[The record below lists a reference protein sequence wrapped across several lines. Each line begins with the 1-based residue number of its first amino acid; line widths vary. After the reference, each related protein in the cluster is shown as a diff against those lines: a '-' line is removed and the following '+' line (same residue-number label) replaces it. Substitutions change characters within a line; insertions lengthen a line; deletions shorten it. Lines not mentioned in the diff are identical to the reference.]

1 MRGRIIAGV
10 AVVAALGAGASAGPA
25 AASSGSA
32 RIAASRVAAAG
43 PASGRVN
50 LDVRVKRFVVRG
62 RQVHAT
68 GVVDATLQG
77 AGATPTTVRQRVEL
91 QVRPGRSCQI
101 LVLTLDQLNLVLL
114 GVTVHLDRVELTV
127 TGEQQGGVLGR
138 LFCSLARAR
147 VGSAR
152 AAAAASLNRGLHG
165 RQLHVIRL
173 GAQAHAAQATP
184 AATCSILD
192 LVLGPL
198 HLDLLGLVVD
208 LNRVHLT
215 ITGDPA
221 GGVLGRLLCGVS
233 STTVPIPVP
242 GA

>member
-1 MRGRIIAGV
+1 MRGRIMAGV

-127 TGEQQGGVLGR
+127 TGEQQVAYSGG
-138 LFCSLARAR
+138 CSAASRAPGSDLRAR
-147 VGSAR
+147 P
-152 AAAAASLNRGLHG
+152 AASSDACCAACRRALSPSPRPGRREAVPRTRGG
-165 RQLHVIRL
+165 
-173 GAQAHAAQATP
+173 
-184 AATCSILD
+184 
-192 LVLGPL
+192 
-198 HLDLLGLVVD
+198 
-208 LNRVHLT
+208 
-215 ITGDPA
+215 
-221 GGVLGRLLCGVS
+221 
-233 STTVPIPVP
+233 
-242 GA
+242 